1 MRRLFLSSA
10 ALCAALAA
18 STADAQTCQGYSSF
32 SSGSLRVG
40 AGATYAENISTYGGG
55 LAFSPRNGKMFMT
68 GTVNRTSF
76 DGTDETAIGYGGQ
89 GGLQIDLGGQQ
100 AFQVCPVLG
109 LDYLGGPKNQGGQV
123 GDISAMSFYGGMQ
136 IGARYRGSPSL
147 ELVPTTGLTI
157 QRASVKFSGT
167 AAEPDAETYA
177 LISLGSGFVYN
188 RNLTV
193 RPTVDIPMGLAGGE
207 KTFQIAVSYNF
218 MGGGGRRPARR

>member
-32 SSGSLRVG
+32 SSGSLRAG
-40 AGATYAENISTYGGG
+40 AGANYSENMNSYGGG
-55 LAFSPRNGKMFMT
+55 LAFSPRNGKMFVG
-68 GTVNRTSF
+68 GTVGHTSF
-76 DGTDETAIGYGGQ
+76 DGTDETAISYGGQ
-89 GGLQIDLGGQQ
+89 GGLQIELGGQQ
-100 AFQVCPVLG
+100 AFQVCPVIG
-109 LDYLGGPKNQGGQV
+109 LDYIGGPKNQGGAV
-123 GDISAMSFYGGMQ
+123 GDISSMSFYGGMQ

-157 QRASVKFSGT
+157 QRASVSFSGT
-167 AAEPDAETYA
+167 ATEPDAETYA

-193 RPTVDIPMGLAGGE
+193 RPSVDIPMGLAGAE

-218 MGGGGRRPARR
+218 MGGSRRTGRR